1 MAMTKKDFEA
11 MADAVASAR
20 RDVTYAFDDGTA
32 SQASALAALDTVSER
47 LATACA
53 GQYKGGYGFNRAR
66 FLRACGMD
74 A

>member
-1 MAMTKKDFEA
+1 MAMTKADFQA
-11 MADAVASAR
+11 MADAMALAR
-20 RDVTYAFDDGTA
+20 RYVTYAFDDGTA
-32 SQASALAALDTVSER
+32 SQASALAALDTASER

-53 GQYKGGYGFNRAR
+53 GQYKGGYQFDRGR